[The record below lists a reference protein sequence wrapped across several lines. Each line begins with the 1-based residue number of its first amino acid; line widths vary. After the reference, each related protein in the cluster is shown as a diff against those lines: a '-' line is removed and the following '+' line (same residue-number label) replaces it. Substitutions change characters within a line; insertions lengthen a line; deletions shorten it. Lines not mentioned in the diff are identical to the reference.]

1 MSFIEIKN
9 KNYRVGI
16 HLEKRDAA
24 LVELTKSAREKT
36 GEQTLMKHL
45 FPPHGKSWNY
55 AESGKPFLPESN
67 LDLSFSHSENLTV
80 CQLSSSISCGIDVQH
95 YREKI
100 LRVKEK
106 FLHSAELLFAEGLSE
121 KEQVSMLT
129 AMWSAKEVLY
139 KMYGKGFI
147 DYLNTFTIQP
157 FRQSDPLMTAT
168 ADFGSGPKEFYLRLF
183 FEESYV
189 LVFHHGITTLDPDD
203 IIHLPHF

>member
-16 HLEKRDAA
+16 HLEKRDTS
-24 LVELTKSAREKT
+24 LIELSKTAREKT
-36 GEQTLMKHL
+36 GEQALMKQL

-55 AESGKPFLPESN
+55 AESGKPFLPKSN
-67 LDLSFSHSENLTV
+67 VDLSFSHSENLTV

-95 YREKI
+95 YRDKI

-106 FLHSAELLFAEGLSE
+106 FLNSSELPFTEGLSE
-121 KEQVSMLT
+121 KEQVPMLT

-139 KMYGKGFI
+139 KIYGKGFI
-147 DYLNTFTIQP
+147 DYLNAFTIFP
-157 FRQSDPLMTAT
+157 FSQSDPLIRAD
-168 ADFGSGPKEFYLRLF
+168 ADFGGGFREFYLRLF